1 MANKKTRKPKETEYI
16 SIGKADPD
24 RRANLLDAADRGIG
38 KVSEKGGH
46 VIMRVGNETYGY
58 VVYTILN
65 AKLTKHE

>member
-16 SIGKADPD
+16 SIGQADPV
-24 RRANLLDAADRGIG
+24 RRTNLLDAANRGIG

-46 VIMRVGNETYGY
+46 VVMRLGNDTYGY

-65 AKLTKHE
+65 AKLINHE